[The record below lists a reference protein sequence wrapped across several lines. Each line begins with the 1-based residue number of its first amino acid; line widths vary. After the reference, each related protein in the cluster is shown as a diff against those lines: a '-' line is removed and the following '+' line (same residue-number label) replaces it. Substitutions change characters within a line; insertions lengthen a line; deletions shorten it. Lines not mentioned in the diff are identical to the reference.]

1 MTSNK
6 DEIMKEA
13 GEQMRRW
20 RIEAGLSQEEVAAR
34 ARLSQF
40 TISRIETGKNEP
52 RGDTLMKLAKVLRKP
67 VEQLFAL
74 YETKVPPVLTIHE
87 YGSASSEPVVLSNV
101 DLLVIEPGVTAEI
114 KVTDLS
120 TVVTVTST

>member
-6 DEIMKEA
+6 GEIMKEA

-20 RIEAGLSQEEVAAR
+20 RIEAGLNQEEVAAR

-40 TISRIETGKNEP
+40 TISRIETGKNAP
-52 RGDTLMKLAKVLRKP
+52 RGDTLMKLAKVLRRP

-74 YETKVPPVLTIHE
+74 YETNVPLSPVREH
-87 YGSASSEPVVLSNV
+87 GPASSEPVVLSNV
-101 DLLVIEPGVTAEI
+101 DLLVIAPGVTAEI